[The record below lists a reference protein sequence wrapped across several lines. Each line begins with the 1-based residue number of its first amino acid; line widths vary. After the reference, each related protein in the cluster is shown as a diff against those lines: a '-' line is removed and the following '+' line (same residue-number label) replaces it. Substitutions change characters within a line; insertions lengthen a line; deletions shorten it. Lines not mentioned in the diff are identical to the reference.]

1 MRELNGKFG
10 WEEVTTPHLFKD
22 NMWKTS
28 GHYYKYKDDMFL
40 FTLPDGDSYALK
52 PMNCPGHITIYE
64 NTSHSY
70 RDMPVKFSEFGT
82 VYRYEKS
89 GEVGGLTRPR
99 TFTVDDGHEFMRPG
113 ALSELKTNRSI
124 SDPIFLIRIT
134 LI

>member
-1 MRELNGKFG
+1 MRACTEINKFTLPMYTAKGSVIRNELINFMRELNGKFG

-70 RDMPVKFSEFGT
+70 RDFSSGNT
-82 VYRYEKS
+82 V
-89 GEVGGLTRPR
+89 P
-99 TFTVDDGHEFMRPG
+99 
-113 ALSELKTNRSI
+113 
-124 SDPIFLIRIT
+124 
-134 LI
+134 